1 MSRVSAIPQANRRF
15 SARMQVDFQLDEK
28 DLVALAKYQ
37 MENSP
42 KHVRRFRIQRWGL
55 LAVFLVLALVT
66 QFALRK
72 PAVALYSAA
81 LGLILFGLYPFYY
94 RWVIGR
100 TLRQIVA
107 ARLNPDAFALRRLR
121 LNDEGLEVT
130 IKGKRTLIPWSSIG
144 TVAMTSKY
152 AFIATDGVFSQA
164 IPRARVDEERFQRFV
179 GSLRAGRVDNPAGG
193 A

>member
-1 MSRVSAIPQANRRF
+1 
-15 SARMQVDFQLDEK
+15 MQVEFQLDEK

-42 KHVRRFRIQRWGL
+42 KYVRRFRIQRWGL
-55 LAVFLVLALVT
+55 LAVFLVLALVA

-81 LGLILFGLYPFYY
+81 LGLVLFGLYPFYY

-100 TLRQIVA
+100 TLKQIVG
-107 ARLNPDAFALRRLR
+107 ARLNPDAFAPRRLR
-121 LNDEGLEVT
+121 LNAEGLEVT
-130 IKGKRTLIPWSSIG
+130 IKGKRTLTPWSSIG
-144 TVAMTSKY
+144 AVAMTPKY

-164 IPRARVDEERFQRFV
+164 IPRARVDEERFQSFV
-179 GSLRAGRVDNPAGG
+179 GSLRSGRVDNPAAGT
-193 A
+193 